1 MEKTISA
8 ENCGGSSVES
18 GDLRCPSRRTPKAS
32 TDHGKATAGVGHI
45 LHEKQNFGRKKRFSF
60 RICRK
65 TFYFCTLKYH
75 ALTAPLC
82 ASAHSLDRISR
93 QHVTH
98 VPFAFAHC
106 CAAPGRRRTDLVPER
121 RHENRKRFGRLCRH
135 EFQNRTTQTQGL
147 PSHERQ
153 PERQRGHSRGE
164 RRTLSLHHRSAAGR
178 HLQYRLAPAA
188 HRPLQ
193 SGRHRR
199 ECTRRGRIARRRG
212 NQLRHPNEQTK
223 RTHRQSQ
230 RTPHRGG
237 AIDRPHGAAHLPR
250 RSARAPRTE
259 RFRHV
264 DPRRQRRP
272 SGTALH
278 RHRSAIALERR
289 GATL

>member
-1 MEKTISA
+1 MHNRCTTPSAPRPLTTEGEKPFSPPFTRSKAPFPQAFPEKKTGSYAPKHQDHSIKQGDFLHAFHSLYTSPSQTLSIRKKKSFLLLEKWLIYNESGVEKTISA

-18 GDLRCPSRRTPKAS
+18 GDLRCPSRRTPKAD

-98 VPFAFAHC
+98 VPFAFARC

-178 HLQYRLAPAA
+178 HLQY
-188 HRPLQ
+188 
-193 SGRHRR
+193 
-199 ECTRRGRIARRRG
+199 
-212 NQLRHPNEQTK
+212 
-223 RTHRQSQ
+223 
-230 RTPHRGG
+230 
-237 AIDRPHGAAHLPR
+237 
-250 RSARAPRTE
+250 
-259 RFRHV
+259 
-264 DPRRQRRP
+264 
-272 SGTALH
+272 
-278 RHRSAIALERR
+278 
-289 GATL
+289 

>member
-1 MEKTISA
+1 MHNRCTTPSAPRRLTTEGEKPFSPPFTRSKAPFPQAFPKKKTGSYAPKPQEHSTAQGDFLHAFHSLYTSPSQTLSIRKKKSFLLLEKWLIYNESGVEKTIST

-18 GDLRCPSRRTPKAS
+18 GDLRSPSRRTPKAG

-98 VPFAFAHC
+98 VPFAFARC

-178 HLQYRLAPAA
+178 HLQY
-188 HRPLQ
+188 
-193 SGRHRR
+193 
-199 ECTRRGRIARRRG
+199 
-212 NQLRHPNEQTK
+212 
-223 RTHRQSQ
+223 
-230 RTPHRGG
+230 
-237 AIDRPHGAAHLPR
+237 
-250 RSARAPRTE
+250 
-259 RFRHV
+259 
-264 DPRRQRRP
+264 
-272 SGTALH
+272 
-278 RHRSAIALERR
+278 
-289 GATL
+289 